1 MRDAGC
7 WMPLLSVASSWRRL
21 STAVP
26 RRSFRSQM
34 ICYCP
39 AKARTALEATV
50 LALGQWTKREVG
62 AGSPSIRKSSAA
74 VQSFPLCHR
83 PEGGALEGKNFDS
96 RTPLLACINFS
107 SCHVTLCHSQSGFG
121 PNIMSRNYAR
131 LLMMVTPRHVLVN
144 VLVLVIVI
152 VRQATNLGCV
162 RF

>member
-1 MRDAGC
+1 
-7 WMPLLSVASSWRRL
+7 MPLLSVASSWRRL

-50 LALGQWTKREVG
+50 LALGQWTVLQGGGRRRIAFHQKKLGGG
-62 AGSPSIRKSSAA
+62 AAK
-74 VQSFPLCHR
+74 SFPLCHR

-96 RTPLLACINFS
+96 RTPLLACPNFS

-121 PNIMSRNYAR
+121 PNIMARNYAR

-144 VLVLVIVI
+144 VLVLVLVI